1 LTPEYDLDQTE
12 RSVPFL
18 KPTAEAEDDG
28 ITSAVRTS
36 QVAEHA
42 SAVTFSALGSASVAA
57 FVAWTLQ
64 ASVARGAL
72 LAWCIAL
79 SLLLVVRLGALR
91 RYRTVPATPEAQ
103 APWMWRFRAGIFASG
118 CLWGSAALMPM
129 IDVQHALTVL
139 TIAVAGLSTAALVLG
154 HFDRL
159 AGALFGL
166 PAALPVA
173 LRLFA
178 ENRPPGPAVAM
189 GLAVATL
196 LGLYGIVSAERNW
209 RQRRALAVAR
219 RDEQRSLAA
228 AQESEALLRLIFDHV
243 DEGLLV
249 ADAGLRVRTMNARFA
264 EVTRLDPALGRPG
277 TPVRELLAAQARA
290 GRLGGGEPEAAVERW
305 MAVLGAGGHATSVR
319 RMPDGRTI
327 ELRRNATPDGG
338 FVAVALDITERR
350 AAEAALA
357 EKQRMLALL
366 LDNTTQGFWF
376 IDNDV
381 RTTDANPAMCRMLG
395 VERHQLVGRTVWEFV
410 DEDQAAVLREQMRR
424 RNAGEASLYEI
435 RLRRADGSPLWCMN
449 QGTPI
454 CDAEGRKIGA
464 IGLFSDIG
472 ELRRAAELQQRTS
485 RLLEEKSRL
494 LEATLENL
502 PQGVLTLD
510 EQGRTAAWNRRLVE
524 LTGVPED
531 LLRTR
536 PTLGEFVR
544 WQIDHGR
551 VGPAPGELDPDARE
565 HIEAALQGRIDQLPP
580 SYQRRSAD
588 GRTMRIETF
597 RTRGGPVVRTFTDIT
612 DALLAEQALRESE
625 SRFRALSDAA
635 PALVLVCGADGAPSW
650 VNQRWREFTGCDA
663 AQALSEPWT
672 ARVHADDVAACA
684 AALRAA
690 REPGQGFSVEYRL
703 RRADGRWGWIAETGV
718 PRLAPDGRPDGWI
731 RYGWDITS
739 RKAAEAALIAA
750 RDDAERANRAKSD
763 FLSRMSHELR
773 TPLNAVLGFGQ
784 LLEADAAET
793 LSPLQQDRVQQVLR
807 GGRHLLALIDQVLD
821 LAGIDGGTLSVR
833 LEAVDAAAAVAEACR
848 LVQGLADER
857 GITLQL
863 PATPP
868 PGHVLADPARL
879 RQVLAGLLS
888 NAVQYNRRGGSVAV
902 AWRDDGGRLRLDVR
916 DDGPGIAAADQRRIF
931 KAFERL
937 DGGRAASGGAGVG
950 LALAKWLV
958 EAMHGRIGVDSAPGL
973 GSTFWISLERTT
985 PEAAGPP
992 SPPRRTVLYVEDN
1005 SVNQMLMEAML
1016 ARRPEIELLLADDAG
1031 SGLALAVAAQPALVL
1046 LDIQLP
1052 DADGF
1057 ELLRRLRARPETA
1070 AIPVVAVSADAMPE
1084 RIAAARAAGFADY
1097 LTKPLEQARLLQ
1109 AVDRVL
1115 DTP

>member
-1 LTPEYDLDQTE
+1 MPLP
-12 RSVPFL
+12 
-18 KPTAEAEDDG
+18 KPPAEPEDDG
-28 ITSAVRTS
+28 ITRAVRTS

-42 SAVTFSALGSASVAA
+42 SAVAFAALGSASVGA
-57 FVAWTLQ
+57 FVAWALHTV
-64 ASVARGAL
+64 VATGPL
-72 LAWCIAL
+72 LAWCGAL
-79 SLLLVVRLGALR
+79 ALLLVLRLWTLQ
-91 RYRTVPATPEAQ
+91 RYRAQ
-103 APWMWRFRAGIFASG
+103 AGAAEPERWLARFRAGIFASG
-118 CLWGSAALMPM
+118 VLWGSAALLPM
-129 IDVQHALTVL
+129 SDVHHGLTVL
-139 TIAVAGLSTAALVLG
+139 TIAAAALSTAAMVLG

-159 AGALFGL
+159 TGALFAL
-166 PAALPVA
+166 PTALPVA
-173 LRLFA
+173 ARIVIEDL
-178 ENRPPGPAVAM
+178 PPAPAVM
-189 GLAVATL
+189 LGLAVATL
-196 LGLYGIVSAERNW
+196 LGLYGVVAAERNW
-209 RQRRALAVAR
+209 RQRLALAAAR

-249 ADAGLRVRTMNARFA
+249 VDADLRVRTMNLRFA
-264 EVTRLDPALGRPG
+264 EVTRLDPSLVHPG
-277 TPVRELLAAQARA
+277 TPVRELLEAQARA
-290 GRLGGGEPEAAVERW
+290 GRLGGGNQETLVEHW
-305 MAVLGAGGHATSVR
+305 MSLLRAGGHASSVR
-319 RMPDGRTI
+319 TLADGRTI

-338 FVAVALDITERR
+338 FVAVALDISERR

-376 IDNDV
+376 VDNEL

-395 VERHQLVGRTVWEFV
+395 VQRGALIGRSVWEYV

-472 ELRRAAELQQRTS
+472 ELRRATELQQRTS

-494 LEATLENL
+494 LEATLESL

-531 LLRTR
+531 LLRR
-536 PTLGEFVR
+536 RATLGEFVR

-565 HIEAALQGRIDQLPP
+565 HIQAALQGRIDLLPA
-580 SYQRRSAD
+580 SYQRTAAD

-597 RTRGGPVVRTFTDIT
+597 RSRGGPVVRTFTDVT
-612 DALLAEQALRESE
+612 DALRAEQVLRESE
-625 SRFRALSDAA
+625 SRFRSLADAA
-635 PALVLVCGADGAPSW
+635 PALVVVCDADGRPTW
-650 VNQRWREFTGCDA
+650 INQRWLAFTGCGA
-663 AQALSEPWT
+663 GQALAEPWP
-672 ARVHADDVAACA
+672 ARLHADDVAAA
-684 AALRAA
+684 GAALQTA
-690 REPGQGFSVEYRL
+690 RTTAQSFAVEYRL

-718 PRLAPDGRPDGWI
+718 PRTTPDGRLEGWI
-731 RYGWDITS
+731 RYGWDITA

-784 LLEADAAET
+784 LLESDPAEP
-793 LSPLQQDRVQQVLR
+793 LSPAQHERVQQVLR
-807 GGRHLLALIDQVLD
+807 GGRHLLSLIDQVLD

-848 LVQGLADER
+848 LVQGLAEER
-857 GITLQL
+857 GITLQP

-868 PGHVLADPARL
+868 PGRVLADAARL
-879 RQVLAGLLS
+879 RQVLAGLLA
-888 NAVQYNRRGGSVAV
+888 NAVQYNHRGGSVSIE
-902 AWRDDGGRLRLDVR
+902 WRDDGERLRLEVR
-916 DDGPGIAAADQRRIF
+916 DDGPGIAVADQRRIF

-937 DGGRAASGGAGVG
+937 DGGRAAGGGAGVG

-958 EAMHGRIGVDSAPGL
+958 EAMHGRIGLDSAPGL
-973 GSTFWISLERTT
+973 GSCFWVSLERTT
-985 PEAAGPP
+985 AEAGAAPA
-992 SPPRRTVLYVEDN
+992 RRTVLYVEDN

-1016 ARRPEIELLLADDAG
+1016 ARRPEIELLLADDAA

-1057 ELLRRLRARPETA
+1057 ELLRRLRARSETE

-1097 LTKPLEQARLLQ
+1097 LTKPLEQGRLLE

-1115 DTP
+1115 DAG

>member
-1 LTPEYDLDQTE
+1 MPLP
-12 RSVPFL
+12 
-18 KPTAEAEDDG
+18 KPPAEPEDDG
-28 ITSAVRTS
+28 ITRAVRRS

-42 SAVTFSALGSASVAA
+42 SAAAFSALGSASVAA
-57 FVAWTLQ
+57 FVAWALHGVVP
-64 ASVARGAL
+64 AGPL
-72 LAWCIAL
+72 LAWCAAL
-79 SLLLVVRLGALR
+79 ALLLALR
-91 RYRTVPATPEAQ
+91 LWGLQRYRAEAGAADVPD
-103 APWMWRFRAGIFASG
+103 PWLRRFRAGIFASG
-118 CLWGSAALMPM
+118 ALWGSAALLPM
-129 IDVQHALTVL
+129 ADVQHGLTVL
-139 TIAVAGLSTAALVLG
+139 TIAAAALSAAALVLG

-159 AGALFGL
+159 IGALF
-166 PAALPVA
+166 ALPVA
-173 LRLFA
+173 LPVATRVVVEDQA
-178 ENRPPGPAVAM
+178 PAPAVM
-189 GLAVATL
+189 LGVAVATL
-196 LGLYGIVSAERNW
+196 LGLYGYATAERNW
-209 RQRRALAVAR
+209 RQRVALATAR
-219 RDEQRSLAA
+219 RDEQRGLEAA
-228 AQESEALLRLIFDHV
+228 RQSEALLRLIFDHV

-249 ADAGLRVRTMNARFA
+249 VDAELRVRTMNQRFA
-264 EVTRLDPALGRPG
+264 EVTRLDPALVSPG
-277 TPVRELLAAQARA
+277 TPVRELLVAQARA
-290 GRLGGGEPEAAVERW
+290 GRLGGGNPETLIEHW
-305 MAVLGAGGHATSVR
+305 MSLLRSGGHASTVR
-319 RMPDGRTI
+319 TLADGRTI

-350 AAEAALA
+350 AAETALA

-395 VERHQLVGRTVWEFV
+395 VERHELVGRTVWEFV
-410 DEDQAAVLREQMRR
+410 DEDQAVVLREQMRR
-424 RNAGEASLYEI
+424 RDAGEASLYEL
-435 RLRRADGSPLWCMN
+435 RLRRADGSPVWCMN

-454 CDAEGRKIGA
+454 YDAEGRKIGA

-472 ELRRAAELQQRTS
+472 ELRRATELQQRTS

-510 EQGRTAAWNRRLVE
+510 EQGRAAAWNRRLVE

-536 PTLGEFVR
+536 PTLTEFVR
-544 WQIDHGR
+544 WQIDHGG
-551 VGPAPGELDPDARE
+551 VGPAPGELDPGARE
-565 HIEAALQGRIDQLPP
+565 HIEAALHGRIDLLPA
-580 SYQRRSAD
+580 SYQRTAAD

-612 DALLAEQALRESE
+612 DALHAEQVLRESE
-625 SRFRALSDAA
+625 LRFRSLADAA
-635 PALVLVCGADGAPSW
+635 PALVVVCDAEGHPGW
-650 VNQRWREFTGCDA
+650 VNQRWLAFTGCEA
-663 AQALSEPWT
+663 AQALAEPWS
-672 ARVHADDVAACA
+672 ARVHADDVGAATS
-684 AALRAA
+684 ALRAA
-690 REPGQGFSVEYRL
+690 RTTAQTFSVEYRL

-718 PRLAPDGRPDGWI
+718 PRSAPEGRLEGWI
-731 RYGWDITS
+731 RYGWDITA

-784 LLEADAAET
+784 LLESDPAEP
-793 LSPLQQDRVQQVLR
+793 LSPAQHERVQQVLR
-807 GGRHLLALIDQVLD
+807 GGRHLLSLIDQVLD

-857 GITLQL
+857 GITLQP

-868 PGHVLADPARL
+868 AGRVLADAARL
-879 RQVLAGLLS
+879 RQVLAGLLA
-888 NAVQYNRRGGSVAV
+888 NAIQYNHRGGTVAV
-902 AWRDDGGRLRLDVR
+902 AWRDDGERLRLEVR
-916 DDGPGIAAADQRRIF
+916 DDGPGIAAADQPRIF

-937 DGGRAASGGAGVG
+937 DGGRAAGGGAGVG

-958 EAMHGRIGVDSAPGL
+958 EAMHGRIGLDSAPGL
-973 GSTFWISLERTT
+973 GSTFWISLERTQA
-985 PEAAGPP
+985 EAGGAPA
-992 SPPRRTVLYVEDN
+992 RRTVLYVEDN
-1005 SVNQMLMEAML
+1005 TVNQMLMEAML
-1016 ARRPEIELLLADDAG
+1016 ARRPEIELLLADDAA
-1031 SGLALAVAAQPALVL
+1031 SGLALAVSAQPALVL

-1057 ELLRRLRARPETA
+1057 ELLRRLRARPETQA
-1070 AIPVVAVSADAMPE
+1070 LPVVAVSADAMPE
-1084 RIAAARAAGFADY
+1084 RIAAAREAGFADY
-1097 LTKPLEQARLLQ
+1097 LTKPLEQARLLE

-1115 DTP
+1115 DAP